1 MHILMISEIFPPD
14 MAGSATR
21 AYNVAKGLLAK
32 GHKVT
37 VIAGFP
43 HYPTGNV
50 PLAYRRKA
58 FAREHVGNIN
68 VIRTYVPPLAS
79 KGFFKRA
86 VLFMVFTLS
95 SIFPFSLI
103 RKVDGVF
110 ASNPQIISFF
120 PALLYGTAH
129 RCRIILNVDDLWP
142 ENLYDLGMLQ
152 SNNSRKLGEFVARLA
167 YSGADA
173 IAPISPSYVD
183 VITTKYVRGK
193 RKITVVPGGVDL
205 SIFPASSSGSD
216 SGKEFTVMYIGAF
229 SPAYDFN
236 QILKAAKLLE
246 GQKIRIIIR
255 GGGEVAPLIR
265 DGIKELELSNV
276 ELVEKIVP
284 REEVAKI
291 MSSVDV
297 LLLPL
302 NGTENVEKGI
312 SSKLYEYQAV
322 GKPII
327 CCSRGTPGRYV
338 RETESGIVV
347 EPGDHEALAKAIMY
361 FDSHREIAEKQGLSG
376 RDFVEKNLSLISI
389 SSKLLRMFEQ
399 TAVSEPERIK
409 EE

>member
-1 MHILMISEIFPPD
+1 MHILVISEIFPPD

-21 AYNVAKGLLAK
+21 AYNIAKGLIAK

-50 PLAYRRKA
+50 PHSYRRKA
-58 FAREHVGNIN
+58 FSRENVGNID

-79 KGFFKRA
+79 KGFLKRA
-86 VLFMVFTLS
+86 VLFVVFSLS
-95 SIFPFSLI
+95 STFPFPVI

-120 PALLYGTAH
+120 PALLYKAVH

-152 SNNSRKLGEFVARLA
+152 SSNSRRFGEFVARVA

-173 IAPISPSYVD
+173 IAPISPTYVD
-183 VITTKYVRGK
+183 VITTKYVRKKG
-193 RKITVVPGGVDL
+193 KITVVPGGVDL
-205 SIFPASSSGSD
+205 SMFPVASSESNGE
-216 SGKEFTVMYIGAF
+216 KEFTVMYIGAF

-236 QILKAAKLLE
+236 QVLMAAKLLE
-246 GQKIRIIIR
+246 GRQEIRIIIR

-265 DGIKELELSNV
+265 DGIREFELSNIWLI
-276 ELVEKIVP
+276 ESIVP
-284 REEVAKI
+284 REEVVKI
-291 MSSVDV
+291 MSSADV

-347 EPGDHEALAKAIMY
+347 EPGDYEELARVIMY
-361 FDSHREIAEKQGLSG
+361 LLNHREIAEKYGLNG
-376 RDFVEKNLSLISI
+376 RDFVEKNLSLLGI
-389 SSKLLRMFEQ
+389 SSKLLRMFEHSRLR
-399 TAVSEPERIK
+399 T
-409 EE
+409 